1 MTFLLKKSI
10 MPKVSIIIPIYNVEK
25 YIERC
30 ARSLFEQTE
39 EDLEFIFV
47 NDCTPDNSMQI
58 LNDIIRNYPSRKD
71 QIKIIENEKNLG
83 LPLTRQK
90 GIKEATGEY
99 IIHCDSDDW
108 VDKDMY
114 QILYEKAK
122 AKDLD
127 IVWCDFYKSDGIN
140 NDYIIQ
146 NTKIDKIDIF
156 KDILNSKKMANVW
169 NHLLKRSIIYG
180 YNYVVPISNYLED
193 MVLLVQYMYYSNKIG
208 YVNVPLYFYFNNI
221 DSISS
226 HGSKEKEINQLI
238 DYETNMKIVLSFL
251 MQKKLDVLLKEE
263 IFHEKFLIKNW
274 SLFMVKKVN
283 DCNVWVRKFNEIN
296 IPVFFNQKVKLKDK
310 VNFLLVE
317 LRLYPFIRKIRNK

>member
-58 LNDIIRNYPSRKD
+58 LNDVIRDYPSRKD

-114 QILYEKAK
+114 RMLYGKAK
-122 AKDLD
+122 ADDLD
-127 IVWCDFYKSDGIN
+127 LVWCDLYRTDGVT
-140 NDYIIQ
+140 NDYIVQ
-146 NTKIDKIDIF
+146 DTEIDKTT
-156 KDILNSKKMANVW
+156 ILKALLHETKGGYLW
-169 NHLLKRSIIYG
+169 NHLVKRNLIFD
-180 YNYVVPISNYLED
+180 NE
-193 MVLLVQYMYYSNKIG
+193 YMY
-208 YVNVPLYFYFNNI
+208 
-221 DSISS
+221 
-226 HGSKEKEINQLI
+226 
-238 DYETNMKIVLSFL
+238 
-251 MQKKLDVLLKEE
+251 
-263 IFHEKFLIKNW
+263 
-274 SLFMVKKVN
+274 
-283 DCNVWVRKFNEIN
+283 
-296 IPVFFNQKVKLKDK
+296 PVHRV
-310 VNFLLVE
+310 
-317 LRLYPFIRKIRNK
+317 I